1 MNLAEHLSDFSR
13 WRHDG
18 AEAVSRLRNWL
29 NQSELGDAQVDLRLQ
44 YALDRLR
51 DDKLVVAFVA
61 EFSRG
66 KSELINA
73 IFFSDF
79 GDRILPSSTGR
90 TTMCPT
96 ELHWSAGARQE
107 IRLLPIETRAAHA
120 TVSELKT
127 KNNAWQSAPLGT
139 TSAAELQQAL
149 ARVGETKRVSASDAE
164 ALGFAIDANGEKGL
178 RPGPDGLVEIPC
190 WRHAI
195 IQFPHPLL
203 EQGLVVLDTPG
214 LNAIGAEPEL
224 TLSLLPSAHAVL
236 FILGIDT
243 GVTQSDLT
251 IWRDYVRAGR
261 GRQKGRLVV
270 LNKIDSLWDGLRDD
284 NQIDSEI
291 TRQVTSVADTL
302 ECEAEHVFPVSA
314 QKGLVARIT
323 GDDSLLDRS
332 RLAPLELAMSE
343 DLLPAKREIIGDNI
357 LGETS
362 DVIAQARSLIH
373 SRLTGLRE
381 QLGELTDLRG
391 KNQSVIEYMM
401 RKIRSEKDEFDQGL
415 QKYYAVRSVFSTL
428 TNNLLH
434 HLGLDTLRLETR
446 RTREMMMEAT
456 FSRGLRDAME
466 GFFVRLR
473 ANLRNSSDEVT
484 EIMQMLDVMHKR
496 FTVEHGLTL
505 TPPPA
510 FSVLR
515 YEQDIDRLEQAFN
528 IQINTALTLATT
540 EKHTLT
546 QKFFD
551 TVASQARRTFEIAN
565 RDAEQ
570 WIRAVMS
577 PLETQVREYQLHL
590 KRRLESIK
598 RIHQATDTLED
609 RVGELRESEQSL
621 ERQLAELTAL
631 DGALQ
636 TIFGLRPVTDERLTT
651 LAA

>member
-1 MNLAEHLSDFSR
+1 MTLAQHLSDYSR
-13 WRHDG
+13 WRHDC
-18 AEAVSRLRNWL
+18 AEAVTRLRAWL
-29 NQSELGDAQVDLRLQ
+29 NQNELGDAQVDLRLQ

-96 ELHWSAGARQE
+96 ELQWSAGAQQE
-107 IRLLPIETRAAHA
+107 IRLLPIETRATHA
-120 TVSELKT
+120 TVSELK
-127 KNNAWQSAPLGT
+127 NQAEAWFTAPLSTASAT
-139 TSAAELQQAL
+139 TLQEAL
-149 ARVGETKRVSASDAE
+149 ARVGETKRVNEGE
-164 ALGFAIDANGEKGL
+164 AAGLGFAIDPEGERGL
-178 RPGPDGLVEIPC
+178 RPGADGLVEIPC

-224 TLSLLPSAHAVL
+224 TLSLLPSANAVL

-270 LNKIDSLWDGLRDD
+270 LNKIDSLWDGLRDND
-284 NQIDSEI
+284 RIDAEI
-291 TRQVTSVADTL
+291 AAQVSSAAETL
-302 ECEAEHVFPVSA
+302 GTTAEHVFPVSA

-323 GDDSLLDRS
+323 SDDALLARS
-332 RLAPLELAMSE
+332 RLPALELALSE
-343 DLLPAKREIIGDNI
+343 DLLPAKREIIGDSVV
-357 LGETS
+357 GETA
-362 DVIAQARSLIH
+362 DVVAQARSLVH
-373 SRLTGLRE
+373 ARLAGLRE

-446 RTREMMMEAT
+446 RTREMMMEAA

-473 ANLRNSSDEVT
+473 ANLRNSSEEVA
-484 EIMQMLDVMHKR
+484 EIMRMLDAMHKR

-505 TPPPA
+505 TPPPG
-510 FSVLR
+510 FSTIR
-515 YEQDIDRLEQAFN
+515 YEQDIDHLEQAFN
-528 IQINTALTLATT
+528 RQINTALILATT

-551 TVASQARRTFEIAN
+551 TVAAQARRTFEGAN

-590 KRRLESIK
+590 KRRLESVK

-609 RVGELRESEQSL
+609 RVGELRESEHTM
-621 ERQLAELTAL
+621 ERQLAELASLESTLQSTLGSPGL
-631 DGALQ
+631 DSVA
-636 TIFGLRPVTDERLTT
+636 VSS

>member
-127 KNNAWQSAPLGT
+127 QTSEWQSAPLGT

-149 ARVGETKRVSASDAE
+149 ARVGETKRVSASDAK